1 MEYGWLKRE
10 PSSTNEIKSLL
21 GIVQRSLDDSKVA
34 AISDDL
40 RFVAA
45 FTAALTVA
53 TVALRASGYRTA
65 AQVGHH
71 LKTIESLDFTMNA
84 DPKVIQKL
92 KTFNNKRN
100 RSVYDMAG
108 VVSDQEVNDIS
119 KLATELYKQVKSW
132 LEKSHPELS
141 KG

>member
-71 LKTIESLDFTMNA
+71 LKTIESLDFTLNA
-84 DPKVIQKL
+84 DPKVIQTL
-92 KTFNNKRN
+92 KTFNNKRS

-132 LEKSHPELS
+132 LEKSHPELL

>member
-71 LKTIESLDFTMNA
+71 LKTIESLDFTLNA

-132 LEKSHPELS
+132 LEKSHPELL